1 MIYKEILNN
10 AQYVNTYCFN
20 LTKCIERC
28 LSINCIRKY
37 AEHIRV
43 RNSEK
48 MPQFEYTKQPTF
60 FPGHCLIRAIF
71 FVESKIVR
79 LVMANITMKS
89 FPTINFLV
97 LVTH

>member
-48 MPQFEYTKQPTF
+48 MPLNLSIQNSQLSFQ
-60 FPGHCLIRAIF
+60 G
-71 FVESKIVR
+71 IV
-79 LVMANITMKS
+79 LLEQY
-89 FPTINFLV
+89 FL
-97 LVTH
+97 